1 MAEQGTGMSSFVKAL
16 VVVFI
21 GIAVVGTIVIFAG
34 WMWWKKNQT
43 TIINSTKSA
52 RDEGYVVGKQNNE
65 QGCFDI
71 AIARAKDK
79 AKFTQMLANGIF
91 LGSCLDQSKVSKGF
105 CNNVPSDREFT
116 KSVQWRVKRCKD
128 LKLDNNTCSA
138 LLSVVQRYC
147 HDTRATLGKHD

>member
-21 GIAVVGTIVIFAG
+21 GIAVIGTIVIFGA

-43 TIINSTKSA
+43 TIISSTTRA
-52 RDEGYVVGKQNNE
+52 RDEGYRIGKQNNE
-65 QGCFDI
+65 QGCFDL
-71 AIARAKDK
+71 AIARAKEK
-79 AKFTQMLANGIF
+79 EQFTQMLANGIF
-91 LGSCLDQSKVSKGF
+91 LGSCLEQSKASKGF
-105 CNNVPSDREFT
+105 CSNIPSDREFAR
-116 KSVQWRVKRCKD
+116 SVQWRMHRCKE

-147 HDTRATLGKHD
+147 HDTRATLGKHE